1 MLLVMFSV
9 SGFDEKLCKLA
20 AVAAVVARSPRNSP
34 MGAGAH
40 LWRRAARMQLNS
52 WLLMNRR

>member
-9 SGFDEKLCKLA
+9 SVFDEKLCKLA

-34 MGAGAH
+34 MGAEAH
-40 LWRRAARMQLNS
+40 L
-52 WLLMNRR
+52 